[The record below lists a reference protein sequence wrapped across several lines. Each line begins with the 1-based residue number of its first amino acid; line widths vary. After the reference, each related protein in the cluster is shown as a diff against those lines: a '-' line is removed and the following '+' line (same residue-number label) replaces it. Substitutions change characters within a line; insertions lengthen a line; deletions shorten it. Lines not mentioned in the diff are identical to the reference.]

1 MPRLVLMKRRS
12 SLSDPMKQLLPFSA
26 ASIATHPAFPAVFA
40 LSFLLLS
47 PFSLLHAAGSRPAP
61 RPNVLLVLVDDLKPL
76 LGSYGDGLARTPNVD
91 RLAARGVQFDFA
103 YCNQAVCAPSR
114 FNLMLGSRSTST
126 GLYGLGNN
134 LRQVLP
140 HAVTLPQYFE
150 RHGYRTESL
159 GKVFHVG
166 HGNLGDPHSFSVP
179 HFKDKVIEY
188 ALPESTG
195 GKITREEAF
204 FGNIQTGVP
213 NKQLPRGAAWEA
225 APLPDET
232 YADGRVAREAVN
244 RLRAAKERAKPFF
257 LAVGFARP
265 HLPFTVPKKYWDL
278 YDPARFQLAKHTTLP
293 AGAPSYAGK
302 GIGELNQYDPVA
314 DNPPVSPELQR
325 RLIHGYYAST
335 SYMDAQ
341 FGLVLDELDRL
352 GLAGDTLVVLWG
364 DNGFSFGTHGDWTK
378 HTNYE
383 EANHIPLIFAG
394 PGITAGART
403 RALIETVDIYP
414 TLCALAGL
422 PAPTGSQPID
432 GVSQVPVLRDPA
444 TQVKDHVYHAFPR
457 PRPGKGEWLGRAIRT
472 ERYRFVEWKSIRT
485 PAEPADLE
493 LYDYLN
499 DPAETVNVAAQQPEV
514 VARLCALLARHPAA
528 KLPVRPKP

>member
-1 MPRLVLMKRRS
+1 MKLRHLP
-12 SLSDPMKQLLPFSA
+12 SLAALCTAFVFAGADAGA
-26 ASIATHPAFPAVFA
+26 ASPPK
-40 LSFLLLS
+40 
-47 PFSLLHAAGSRPAP
+47 
-61 RPNVLLVLVDDLKPL
+61 PNVLLILVDDLKPL
-76 LGSYGDGLARTPNVD
+76 TGSYGDPLAQTPHLD
-91 RLAARGVQFDFA
+91 RLAARGVQFDLF

-140 HAVTLPQYFE
+140 DAVTLPQHFA

-166 HGNLGDPHSFSVP
+166 HGNLGDPDSFSVP

-195 GKITREEAF
+195 GKLTREEAYF
-204 FGNIQTGVP
+204 ENIQTGVP

-225 APLPDET
+225 PALPDET

-244 RLRAAKERAKPFF
+244 RLRAAKARSAPFF
-257 LAVGFARP
+257 MAVGFARP

-278 YDPARFQLAKHTTLP
+278 YDPEKFQLAQHTTAP
-293 AGAPSYAGK
+293 AGAPAYAVK
-302 GIGELNQYDPVA
+302 GIGELNQYEPVPVS
-314 DNPPVSPELQR
+314 PPVSPELQR
-325 RLIHGYYAST
+325 KLIHGYYAST

-341 FGLVLDELDRL
+341 LGLVLAELDRL
-352 GLAGDTLVVLWG
+352 GLAATTLVVFWG

-383 EANHIPLIFAG
+383 EANHVPLIFAG

-403 RALIETVDIYP
+403 KALAETVDLYP

-422 PAPTGSQPID
+422 PAPAGPQPID

-457 PRPGKGEWLGRAIRT
+457 TRPGKGEWLGRAIRT
-472 ERYRFVEWKSIRT
+472 ERYRFVEWKSVRNPT
-485 PAEPADLE
+485 EAADLE
-493 LYDYLN
+493 LYDYAT
-499 DPAETVNVAAQQPEV
+499 DPGETVNVATQQPEV
-514 VARLCALLARHPAA
+514 VARLRALLARHPAA
-528 KLPVRPKP
+528 KLPVAPKR